1 MAVPVVRLLVLGV
14 IRMRGHAHGYGVM
27 RELRDWHV
35 ETWTSVKPGSIYHA
49 LKQLTREGKLLD
61 FASAEKGLD
70 GPGHTH
76 YNLTAEGEAEFQA
89 LLVAAL
95 SSFQLEE
102 LGAGVAFMQA
112 LPRQRVL
119 ALLNDQ
125 HRRAT
130 ENQMHLDGLVG
141 QFPQRDEP
149 PHAADLL
156 TLWGGSLAAT
166 AAWTEGLIQRL
177 EAGEYHMADAT

>member
-14 IRMRGHAHGYGVM
+14 IRMRGKAHGYGVM
-27 RELRDWHV
+27 RELLDWRV

-49 LKQLTREGKLLD
+49 LKQLTKEDKLLD
-61 FASAEKGLD
+61 FGLAD
-70 GPGHTH
+70 GSDAPGRVC
-76 YNLTAEGEAEFQA
+76 YALTPEGEGEFQA

-112 LPRQRVL
+112 LPRQQVL
-119 ALLNDQ
+119 ALLKDQ
-125 HRRAT
+125 HRRAV
-130 ENQMHLDGLVG
+130 ENHHHLDGLVD

-149 PHAADLL
+149 PHTADLL
-156 TLWGGSLAAT
+156 TLWSGSLAAT
-166 AAWTEGLIQRL
+166 AAWTEDLIRRL
-177 EAGEYHMADAT
+177 EAGAYRMADDA